1 MSGVP
6 ILVEA
11 SGLRVLVVGGGAVA
25 TRKARQFAQAG
36 AVVRIVAPALDDTL
50 EQLVVERG
58 LAVERRP
65 YERADIGDAQLI
77 IAATDDRIVNA
88 GIARDADAA
97 SRLLNAA
104 DHSDD
109 GNFAMMA
116 THHRG
121 PLTVGVSAGGVPA
134 AAVRIRD
141 AIAERFDARYGDAL
155 SDLSALRKRMIATGD
170 AHRWREKSPE
180 LIDAEFCEAVEHGR
194 LSERIAKWL

>member
-25 TRKARQFAQAG
+25 TRKAKQFAQAG
-36 AVVRIVAPALDDTL
+36 AVVRIVAPKLDEDL
-50 EQLVVERG
+50 EHLVVERG

-65 YERADIGDAQLI
+65 YESADIGDAQLI
-77 IAATDDRIVNA
+77 IAATDDRTVNA
-88 GIARDADAA
+88 DVARDADAG

-116 THHRG
+116 THRRG
-121 PLTVGVSAGGVPA
+121 PLTIGVSAGGVPA

-141 AIAERFDARYGDAL
+141 ALAERFDARYGDAL
-155 SDLSALRKRMIATGD
+155 SDLSALRKRMIASGE

-180 LIDAEFCEAVEHGR
+180 LIDAEFCDAVERGQ
-194 LSERIAKWL
+194 LSERLAEWP